1 MTTTAGALFDLEGF
15 AVSGPTATI
24 LRVPRLAIR
33 DRAVTAILGP
43 VGTGKSLLLRA
54 LAGVRP
60 PGEVRFSGA
69 VRFGGEPCA
78 LDRDAP
84 LPEVSW
90 IGQTRVGPDLTV
102 ADVRKRSQ
110 CRAFLLD
117 EIERRV
123 DAGERR
129 ALVQAFRGLR
139 EHAGVV
145 MVTHDVSFAREVA
158 DDVHLVCAG
167 EVVAS
172 AEAARFFA
180 APPTELAARF
190 LRDGNC
196 WPERKGPTL
205 SPSFRWIVPDRLA
218 GTCRPGLVR
227 DLDDDLGSMAL
238 AGITEIVSLT
248 EAAPPVEHLRSFG
261 FVSRH
266 FPIPDMGVP
275 ALNPTLTLCRQIE
288 RSVQSG
294 ERVAVH
300 CAAGLGR
307 TGTILASVLL
317 LGAAT
322 DARDAIRRVRAV
334 EPRMIQNRAQ
344 EHFVERIAEALGK
357 A

>member
-1 MTTTAGALFDLEGF
+1 MFELEGF
-15 AVSGPTATI
+15 VVNGPTAAI
-24 LRVPRLAIR
+24 LRVPRLVLR
-33 DRAVTAILGP
+33 DRAVTAVLGP

-60 PGEVRFSGA
+60 PGDVRFEGTLRFCGA
-69 VRFGGEPCA
+69 PQP

-84 LPEVSW
+84 LPETSW
-90 IGQTRVGPDLTV
+90 IGQTRAAPDLTV
-102 ADVRKRSQ
+102 ADVLRRSQ
-110 CRAFLLD
+110 CRVFLLD

-123 DAGERR
+123 DARERR
-129 ALVQAFRGLR
+129 ALGEALRGLR
-139 EHAGVV
+139 RHAAVV

-158 DDVHLVCAG
+158 DEVHLVCAG
-167 EVVAS
+167 EIAAS
-172 AEAARFFA
+172 AGAAQFFE

-196 WPERKGPTL
+196 WPKSPGPSLPT
-205 SPSFRWIVPDRLA
+205 SFRWVLPERLA

-227 DLDDDLGSMAL
+227 DIDEDLGSMAL

-248 EAAPPVEHLRSFG
+248 EDPPPVAHLRSFG
-261 FVSRH
+261 FGSRH

-275 ALNPTLTLCRQIE
+275 ALNPTLTLCRQID
-288 RSVQSG
+288 RAVRAG

-317 LGAAT
+317 LETASDAA
-322 DARDAIRRVRAV
+322 DAIRRVRAV

-344 EHFVERIAEALGK
+344 EHFVERVAEALGK